1 MKALIAVDF
10 TPDSGLGHVRR
21 GLAIG
26 AALSRS
32 GWSVTVANTASGEID
47 LSGAADG
54 IRTVSGLESGGIDLK
69 SLRAD
74 FHACVVDSYEASSDL
89 RMNLAPY
96 LAIDDYYL
104 PLPGAIAVLNSAP
117 EADAS
122 RYQLDEK
129 LIGASYALLG
139 EDVLVARE
147 SCGDP
152 GFPPRHVYVW
162 LGAAGSAE
170 LMEVVTRA
178 LAVALPEAEVLVSPV
193 LAGPALSR
201 ADPVLPQAGPAPA
214 PPGRPALP
222 QADPAPAPPGRP
234 ARAGFQGGAS
244 YIAMADMVIC
254 AGGVTALE
262 AACLGRPAVAL
273 VLAENQRANV
283 TGLASEGTLIEATG
297 STLEDAIRELG
308 SKREQFAELSRRGR
322 KLVDGHGAERAAEAI
337 GRIFPEHH
345 GGSPRHG

>member
-47 LSGAADG
+47 LSGATDG

-201 ADPVLPQAGPAPA
+201 ADPT
-214 PPGRPALP
+214 
-222 QADPAPAPPGRP
+222 PAPPGRP